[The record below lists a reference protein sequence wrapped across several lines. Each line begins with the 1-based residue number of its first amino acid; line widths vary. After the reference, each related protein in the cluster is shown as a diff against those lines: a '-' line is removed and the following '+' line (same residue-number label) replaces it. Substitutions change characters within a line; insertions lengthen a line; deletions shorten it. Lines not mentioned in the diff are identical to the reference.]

1 MRPDLLD
8 APLRVNW
15 LPVTASVASPVASR
29 QLIVPL
35 YVPDR
40 SVCSQPMLPLVSMPV
55 FAAAA
60 AAAAPRRRPRR
71 PRRWCVPVVAI
82 PPLFLFSAGAPPVLA
97 LASPMFAFAAAA
109 ARRRPRP
116 RPRPGGGQLGVLLA
130 CPSVGL

>member
-15 LPVTASVASPVASR
+15 LPVTVSVASPVASR

-40 SVCSQPMLPLVSMPV
+40 SVCSPPMLPLVSMPV
-55 FAAAA
+55 VVAAA

-71 PRRWCVPVVAI
+71 PRRWGGAGVGLPPMVVVFAGGS
-82 PPLFLFSAGAPPVLA
+82 PGVGGAPPHI
-97 LASPMFAFAAAA
+97 
-109 ARRRPRP
+109 
-116 RPRPGGGQLGVLLA
+116 
-130 CPSVGL
+130 